1 MQKLRST
8 IDQYTRWA
16 ELTIY
21 IDRMEAHFE
30 SDFSHSLENA
40 KALLEAIGKEICKVC
55 GVELK
60 AGSKINGILKNAF
73 SAIGYTNT
81 NLVNQ
86 ISSALATIGQ
96 QVGELRNDIGAT
108 SHGRSLDE
116 IRERN
121 NKVDLLTRE
130 FLIDS
135 TMVVAVFL
143 IRAFEDRKEIE
154 KPLIVEAQTEE
165 RLDYFE
171 NSDFND
177 FWDDTFGEFA
187 MGVYSYTASE
197 ILFNVDYKAYK
208 TEYSAFAED
217 VFEIVEEFKAVQEE
231 RGE

>member
-8 IDQYTRWA
+8 IDQYTRWSA
-16 ELTIY
+16 LIIF
-21 IDRMEAHFE
+21 IDRMEAHLE

-55 GVELK
+55 GVELRPD
-60 AGSKINGILKNAF
+60 SSINGVLKNAF

-96 QVGELRNDIGAT
+96 QVGELRNEIGAT
-108 SHGRSLDE
+108 SHGRSMDE

-135 TMVVAVFL
+135 TLVVAVFL
-143 IRAFEDRKEIE
+143 IRAFEGRKEVEI
-154 KPLIVEAQTEE
+154 PPIAEAQPEA

-171 NSDFND
+171 ASEFND
-177 FWDDTFGEFA
+177 VWDDAYGEFA
-187 MGVYSYTASE
+187 MGNYSYTASE

-208 TEYSAFAED
+208 TEYAAFEAD
-217 VFEIVEEFKAVQEE
+217 AFEVIEVPETEPEEPS
-231 RGE
+231 

>member
-8 IDQYTRWA
+8 IDQYTRWS

-21 IDRMEAHFE
+21 IDRMEAHLE

-40 KALLEAIGKEICKVC
+40 KALLETIGKEICKVR

-60 AGSKINGILKNAF
+60 ADSSINGVLKNAF
-73 SAIGYTNT
+73 SAIGYTNS

-96 QVGELRNDIGAT
+96 QVGELRNEIGAT

-143 IRAFEDRKEIE
+143 IRAFEDGKDIE
-154 KPLIVEAQTEE
+154 KPPIVEAETEE
-165 RLDYFE
+165 SLKYLE
-171 NSDFND
+171 AANFND
-177 FWDDTFGEFA
+177 FWDDLFGEFV
-187 MGVYSYTASE
+187 MGNYSYTASE

-208 TEYSAFAED
+208 TAYATFIADELE
-217 VFEIVEEFKAVQEE
+217 VVEESEE
-231 RGE
+231 EPGEPS

>member
-8 IDQYTRWA
+8 IDQYSRWS

-21 IDRMEAHFE
+21 IDRMEAHLE

-55 GVELK
+55 GVGLK
-60 AGSKINGILKNAF
+60 ADSSINGVLKHAF
-73 SAIGYTNT
+73 SAMGYTNT

-116 IRERN
+116 IRDRN
-121 NKVDLLTRE
+121 SKVDLLTRE

-135 TMVVAVFL
+135 TLVVAVFL
-143 IRAFEDRKEIE
+143 IRAFEGRKELE
-154 KPLIVEAQTEE
+154 KPPIAEAQIEE
-165 RLDYFE
+165 KIDYFE
-171 NSDFND
+171 SSDFND
-177 FWDDTFGEFA
+177 FWDDLFGEFE
-187 MGVYSYTASE
+187 MGDYSFTASE
-197 ILFNVDYKAYK
+197 ILFNVDNKAYQS
-208 TEYSAFAED
+208 EYTSFLESVFEAAED
-217 VFEIVEEFKAVQEE
+217 VQVEP
-231 RGE
+231 GEPS

>member
-8 IDQYTRWA
+8 IDQYSRWS
-16 ELTIY
+16 ELSIY
-21 IDRMEAHFE
+21 IDRMEAHLE

-40 KALLEAIGKEICKVC
+40 KALLEAIGKEICKVR

-60 AGSKINGILKNAF
+60 ADSSINGVLKNAF

-96 QVGELRNDIGAT
+96 QVGELRNEIGAT

-135 TMVVAVFL
+135 TLVVAVFL

-154 KPLIVEAQTEE
+154 KPPMVEAQTEE
-165 RLDYFE
+165 KLEYLE
-171 NSDFND
+171 TTDFND
-177 FWDDTFGEFA
+177 FWDDLFGEFM
-187 MGVYSYTASE
+187 MGNYSYTASE

-208 TEYSAFAED
+208 AEYAAFLEDAFEVIEESEAEP
-217 VFEIVEEFKAVQEE
+217 
-231 RGE
+231 GEPI

>member
-1 MQKLRST
+1 MQKLRAT
-8 IDQYTRWA
+8 IDQYSRWS
-16 ELTIY
+16 ELNIY
-21 IDRMEAHFE
+21 IDRMEAHLE

-40 KALLEAIGKEICKVC
+40 KALLEAIGKEICKISE
-55 GVELK
+55 VELK
-60 AGSKINGILKNAF
+60 ADSSINGVLKKAF

-121 NKVDLLTRE
+121 SKVDLLTRE

-135 TMVVAVFL
+135 TLVVAVFL
-143 IRAFEDRKEIE
+143 IHAFEGRKELE
-154 KPLIVEAQTEE
+154 KSPIAEARPEE
-165 RLDYFE
+165 KLDYSE
-171 NSDFND
+171 TTEFND
-177 FWDDTFGEFA
+177 LWDDAYGEFS
-187 MGVYSYTASE
+187 MGEYSYTASE

-208 TEYSAFAED
+208 AEYSAFIADEFQVIEDMQAEP
-217 VFEIVEEFKAVQEE
+217 
-231 RGE
+231 GEPS